1 MKKRILMMALVLSIG
16 MTTLGASFCVLACPN
31 CSQVAQM
38 ETNACHKMYPK
49 LVEALQ
55 ALKAKGV
62 ITDSAIQLVH
72 EYYGKMK
79 DQLPAGDEK
88 ALLESLYQNK
98 LLSKEVYEQLKQAIK

>member
-1 MKKRILMMALVLSIG
+1 MALVISIG

-31 CSQVAQM
+31 CTQVVQM

-49 LVEALQ
+49 LVAALE

-62 ITDSAIQLVH
+62 ITDSTIKMFYA
-72 EYYGKMK
+72 YYGKMK